1 MIRNLRQ
8 AILLHFFL
16 PIADVLMGTSVY
28 RYYRLIKEMQFWSK
42 DEIRSWQAKEL
53 NNLLLHVSE
62 NVAFYK
68 DIPSSV
74 LHNNKLVELPRIE
87 KSDIIQK
94 AELFTPHNLKKISY
108 KLASTGGTSGNTLR
122 YNLDLRSWS
131 FTTAYKIFYWQQF
144 GYKYG
149 DKYAAIGSTSLFSTN
164 PSFKHRVY
172 SLFKRSYGYSS
183 IELSDSKIELIIKDI
198 EKKKIRYLYGYASG
212 LYLIAKYLK
221 SRNKRMAHIEACFP
235 TSEVLLPK
243 YRELLEEVFIN
254 VVDGYGARD
263 GGIIAF
269 ETGKSIYEV
278 GYNTIIE
285 VDDEQNLLITDLFNY
300 ATPFIRYSIGDRV
313 DLGKESKG
321 YNGDVLTKIYGRTS
335 DIIYLDNGKVLTGP
349 AFTVL
354 FGKLNI
360 NEYRLTK
367 ESGLKIL
374 VEITVNN
381 KYNENDYYLLKN
393 SISAQIGKDC
403 ILEIRKVKELLPG
416 KNGKR
421 NYFIN

>member
-1 MIRNLRQ
+1 
-8 AILLHFFL
+8 
-16 PIADVLMGTSVY
+16 
-28 RYYRLIKEMQFWSK
+28 
-42 DEIRSWQAKEL
+42 
-53 NNLLLHVSE
+53 
-62 NVAFYK
+62 
-68 DIPSSV
+68 
-74 LHNNKLVELPRIE
+74 
-87 KSDIIQK
+87 
-94 AELFTPHNLKKISY
+94 
-108 KLASTGGTSGNTLR
+108 
-122 YNLDLRSWS
+122 
-131 FTTAYKIFYWQQF
+131 
-144 GYKYG
+144 
-149 DKYAAIGSTSLFSTN
+149 
-164 PSFKHRVY
+164 
-172 SLFKRSYGYSS
+172 
-183 IELSDSKIELIIKDI
+183 
-198 EKKKIRYLYGYASG
+198 
-212 LYLIAKYLK
+212 
-221 SRNKRMAHIEACFP
+221 MAHIEACFP

-313 DLGKESKG
+313 DLLKESKG